1 MVWTTTNLI
10 AEVKLICMLPDL
22 NGSLSDDDI
31 LLLADHAM
39 QDDITPLVIS
49 LSKDYWVKN
58 KVLPIEQN
66 TTDYPVPSRAI
77 GQKLHDLTM
86 VSPNNIEYSLP
97 QIAAQDAWRFKIGYP
112 NAVGSGFVYH
122 FAGDN
127 VRILPN
133 PGNSQGSLNLSYF
146 LRRSR
151 FFDEVSGG
159 FCQVVS
165 VNTTTGAIT
174 VNVDP
179 TGIFTAGSR
188 IDLTSYDAPNDV
200 IGVSVVVVSST
211 AAPNVVTVDPNDLP
225 DNLAANDYMF
235 AEDMTIVP
243 GMPADLRTLL
253 VHATAARVLAA
264 LADPKVD
271 QAFALV
277 DRDKQ
282 RLMDLM
288 APRNEGEPPTII
300 NYNSLIRGRSNW
312 GWRR

>member
-1 MVWTTTNLI
+1 MAWTTTNLI

-22 NGSLSDDDI
+22 NGGVSNDDI
-31 LLLADHAM
+31 LVLADHAM

-58 KVLPIEQN
+58 KLLPIVQN
-66 TTDYPVPSRAI
+66 KTDYPVPSRAI
-77 GQKLHDLTM
+77 GQKLHDLTI
-86 VSPNNIEYSLP
+86 VGPSNVEYSLS
-97 QIAAQDAWRFKIGYP
+97 QIASQDAWRFKVGYP

-133 PGNSQGSLNLSYF
+133 PGNTQGSLNLSYF
-146 LRRSR
+146 LRRSV
-151 FFDEVSGG
+151 FFQETAGG
-159 FCQVVS
+159 FAQVVS

-174 VNVDP
+174 VNINP
-179 TGIFTAGSR
+179 TTIWSVGQK
-188 IDLTSYDAPNDV
+188 IDITGFGPPNDV
-200 IGVSVVVVSST
+200 LGVGLTVVSVT
-211 AAPNVVTVDPNDLP
+211 ASPNVVTVAASSLP
-225 DNLAANDYMF
+225 SGIATDDYVF
-235 AEDMTIVP
+235 TEDQTTVP

-300 NYNSLIRGRSNW
+300 NYNSLIRGGRGF